1 MAISEQRILLYD
13 IIDGWS
19 AIDFFI
25 LNIRKKCSKS
35 WSNDDEDER
44 THFKW
49 SSPFM
54 KIRNRWKP
62 TPTPQ
67 QCRPLLT
74 KKCVIVL
81 GFRYSAQTN
90 YEMTIHEFLYSF
102 LFFRAISIRKM
113 QFFLS
118 TDTVG
123 IRFHFMKN
131 GSFSFFPQIDEIMKR
146 SHRMYQLKCS
156 WLQISG
162 IEHQLFY
169 YREISKRYQQKSS
182 VQKYKKI
189 TRPNVNKLRKNTT
202 NSQTQN
208 RLLVL

>member
-1 MAISEQRILLYD
+1 
-13 IIDGWS
+13 
-19 AIDFFI
+19 
-25 LNIRKKCSKS
+25 
-35 WSNDDEDER
+35 
-44 THFKW
+44 
-49 SSPFM
+49 M
-54 KIRNRWKP
+54 KQWLFRNREYCYMTLLMDDQRSISSFWTLEKNAVKADRTTIKTKGHISSDPARLWKYE
-62 TPTPQ
+62 TDENQPQ

-90 YEMTIHEFLYSF
+90 YEMTIYEFLYSF

-113 QFFLS
+113 QFLS

-131 GSFSFFPQIDEIMKR
+131 GSFSFFLQIDEIMKR

-162 IEHQLFY
+162 IEHQLF
-169 YREISKRYQQKSS
+169 
-182 VQKYKKI
+182 
-189 TRPNVNKLRKNTT
+189 
-202 NSQTQN
+202 
-208 RLLVL
+208 